1 MTETPDH
8 RNITVEGGEEKKEMN
23 NNKTSGVSV
32 MELEQG
38 FHQEVTRPD
47 PQVPQKPVRRR
58 FTASY
63 KLQVVQQAD
72 ACRESGD
79 IGRLLRRE
87 GLYFS
92 HLTRWRNQQETGSL
106 DGLSSK
112 PRGRKPTKCNPLL
125 PELERLRKENEQLT
139 KRLKQAE
146 LIIEVQKKVS
156 QLLGIPP
163 PLHNK
168 TKDD

>member
-8 RNITVEGGEEKKEMN
+8 RNITVEGGEEKKEMT

-32 MELEQG
+32 MELKQG
-38 FHQEVTRPD
+38 SYREVVRPD
-47 PQVPQKPVRRR
+47 PQVPQKPTRRR

-63 KLQVVQQAD
+63 KLQLLQQAD
-72 ACRESGD
+72 ACTQLGD

-87 GLYFS
+87 GLYSS
-92 HLTRWRNQQETGSL
+92 HLTSWRRQRERGSL
-106 DGLSSK
+106 DGLTPNK
-112 PRGRKPTKCNPLL
+112 RGRKATKCNPLL
-125 PELERLRKENEQLT
+125 PEVQRLRKENEQLT
-139 KRLKQAE
+139 NRLKQAQ

-163 PLHNK
+163 QPHNSE
-168 TKDD
+168 DD